1 MFYDVFSAF
10 LSLCVASTWWNME
23 WIFEY
28 SFQHNRDTSFSISML
43 SENATTAHKHAR
55 KQQSKSAEM
64 NQISNSNV
72 RSLPHQQSHFNAFC
86 GEFFS
91 NVIRNV
97 GAWQRIKHVN
107 QTLSVCALECCACT
121 HRFHEMS
128 RFALALS
135 LSIGFAIL
143 FIYRHHDGPSC

>member
-1 MFYDVFSAF
+1 MTFFPHSSRCVLLLHGEIWSEYLNTRFSTTGTLPFPFPCSLKMQQQRTNTPENNSQKAQKWIKF
-10 LSLCVASTWWNME
+10 RIQTFALSP
-23 WIFEY
+23 
-28 SFQHNRDTSFSISML
+28 
-43 SENATTAHKHAR
+43 
-55 KQQSKSAEM
+55 
-64 NQISNSNV
+64 ISNHIST
-72 RSLPHQQSHFNAFC
+72 RFAAS
-86 GEFFS
+86 FFS

>member
-1 MFYDVFSAF
+1 MTFFPHSSRSVCCFYMVKYGVNIWILVSAQPGHF
-10 LSLCVASTWWNME
+10 LFHFHALWKCNNSAQTRQKTTVKKRRNESN
-23 WIFEY
+23 FE
-28 SFQHNRDTSFSISML
+28 F
-43 SENATTAHKHAR
+43 K
-55 KQQSKSAEM
+55 
-64 NQISNSNV
+64 
-72 RSLPHQQSHFNAFC
+72 RSLSPPSAITFQRVLRRV
-86 GEFFS
+86 FFS

-121 HRFHEMS
+121 HRFHVMS